1 MQPFSIPV
9 QITLQG
15 GRRRQGRPASS
26 TSGTRRNTDRNARD
40 PPDVHRKLPSSAGED
55 RAMLLGFAM
64 MGFSVLM
71 FFVLGV
77 TILKPF
83 LLSTQREE
91 SNCTIIH
98 AYVMDHWMDC
108 ALSCGMDC
116 RGQGKYPCL
125 QVFVNL
131 THSGQKVL
139 LHYNEEAVQINSQ
152 CFYTPKCHRD
162 RNYLLGALD
171 IKEFFDHKNGTPF
184 SCFYSP
190 DGQSED
196 VILIKKYDQMMIFH
210 CLFWPSLTLL
220 GGVLIVGMVR
230 LTQYLSFLCEKH
242 STAFRDEYQPL
253 LEPVTVKVSDASF
266 QPAEHGTG
274 SLVPWNAVYVK
285 TLVKKVLVKSSSYTT
300 GR

>member
-1 MQPFSIPV
+1 
-9 QITLQG
+9 
-15 GRRRQGRPASS
+15 
-26 TSGTRRNTDRNARD
+26 
-40 PPDVHRKLPSSAGED
+40 
-55 RAMLLGFAM
+55 MLLGFAM

-77 TILKPF
+77 TILKPC
-83 LLSTQREE
+83 LLREENHLFTFPNGSTQREE

-98 AYVMDHWMDC
+98 AHIMDDWMDG
-108 ALSCGMDC
+108 AFTCGMDC

-139 LHYNEEAVQINSQ
+139 LHYNEEAVQINSK

-162 RNYLLGALD
+162 RKGLLSGALD

-190 DGQSED
+190 DSQSED
-196 VILIKKYDQMMIFH
+196 VVLIKKYDQMVIFH

-230 LTQYLSFLCEKH
+230 LTQYLSFLCDKH
-242 STAFRDEYQPL
+242 SAAFRDE
-253 LEPVTVKVSDASF
+253 VGGKVPYAAQHQCRLWRVGRGKGRSGEALRRW
-266 QPAEHGTG
+266 P
-274 SLVPWNAVYVK
+274 N
-285 TLVKKVLVKSSSYTT
+285 SSPGPQYLQGLHLRT
-300 GR
+300 